1 MNSRYFFQSYK
12 DLETDYISSQIKV
25 LRQLITAA
33 FIDQVAIRKD
43 LVRGGSSTG
52 TKYATSKGVEYR
64 AMGISE
70 DAFIHPSSVIA
81 DAPPPDYIVY
91 HEAVRTSRLWLKGF
105 HFYNEYELQRS
116 DPASHAGVTVINP
129 TWLSSLGKAS
139 LCTFSKPIKNS
150 ANMEMVIPRFGPERW
165 ELPAVK
171 GDVM

>member
-91 HEAVRTSRLWLKGF
+91 HEAVRTSRLWLKG
-105 HFYNEYELQRS
+105 
-116 DPASHAGVTVINP
+116 VTVINP